1 MSGSK
6 HLDRPDAGQKG
17 VLGMKYVALSGPL
30 TMNTV
35 GVWFAELPKPFA
47 EKIVVLDFAKVT
59 EADSSALAMI
69 SAIKRELVARDI
81 DVSIKDIPQSV
92 KVVADIYDAAGLLG

>member
-1 MSGSK
+1 MSEAK
-6 HLDRPDAGQKG
+6 HSDRPDAGQSD
-17 VLGMKYVALSGPL
+17 VIVTKYVALSGPL

-35 GVWFAELPKPFA
+35 GDWCKDLAKPFS
-47 EKIVVLDFAKVT
+47 EKMLVLDFAKVT

-69 SAIKRELVARDI
+69 SAIKRDCSARNI
-81 DVSIKDIPQSV
+81 NVSIKNIPQSV

>member
-17 VLGMKYVALSGPL
+17 VLSMKYVALSGPL

-35 GVWFAELPKPFA
+35 GVWFAELTKPFA

>member
-1 MSGSK
+1 MSGAKPSTG
-6 HLDRPDAGQKG
+6 LPA
-17 VLGMKYVALSGPL
+17 MKYVALTGPL

-35 GVWFAELPKPFA
+35 GGWFAELSKPFS
-47 EKIVVLDFAKVT
+47 EKMVVLDFTKVT

-69 SAIKRELVARDI
+69 SAIKRDFSSRDVE
-81 DVSIKDIPQSV
+81 VSIKDLPQSV